1 MASFQSSHASII
13 TPAVT
18 NLPPPPFPSTHPSSS
33 PRDLTTTLFSP
44 SSLLSSPYLDPIYQL
59 INAAFAGSHT
69 VGSAEHL
76 PKDLIRLANPQQLV
90 EEVGE
95 DGFTIVVFAS
105 SACDKGEPEKRPIA
119 TASAKPWK
127 EDAGECTVGSEVSRL
142 FKRKPRSTPSN
153 NLPNIPQ
160 WEILI
165 MVVDLAYRNR
175 GLATTLID
183 TVVQEIKRRVFP
195 RPLPATPTAARVEQ
209 ERGGEKA
216 QQDQRIILMLT
227 TMKEKSEGYY
237 QKRGF
242 VTTQERKFAKGQVG
256 SRDGFCVVEMERVC

>member
-1 MASFQSSHASII
+1 MASFTAAPSSYASII
-13 TPAVT
+13 TPTVT

-33 PRDLTTTLFSP
+33 LGDLTTTLFSP
-44 SSLLSSPYLDPIYQL
+44 SSLLSSPYLDPIYHL

-69 VGSAEHL
+69 VGSVEHL
-76 PKDLIRLANPQQLV
+76 PRDLIRLGNPQQLV
-90 EEVGE
+90 EEVGG

-105 SACDKGEPEKRPIA
+105 NAYTKGEPEKRPIA

-127 EDAGECTVGSEVSRL
+127 ENAGERAVGSETNRL
-142 FKRKPRSTPSN
+142 FKRKTRSTPSVSTSN
-153 NLPNIPQ
+153 NLSNNVPQ

-165 MVVDLAYRNR
+165 MVVDLAHRNR

-195 RPLPATPTAARVEQ
+195 CPSPAPTS
-209 ERGGEKA
+209 GEK
-216 QQDQRIILMLT
+216 QEQDQKIVLMLT

-242 VTTQERKFAKGQVG
+242 VTTQERRFAKGEVG
-256 SRDGFCVVEMERVC
+256 SRDGFCVVEMERVY